1 LAKAKPRLAKRLAGE
16 LAAWRASCQASAA
29 GKDY

>member
-1 LAKAKPRLAKRLAGE
+1 LAKRLAGE
-16 LAAWRASCQASAA
+16 LAAWRASCQASEA